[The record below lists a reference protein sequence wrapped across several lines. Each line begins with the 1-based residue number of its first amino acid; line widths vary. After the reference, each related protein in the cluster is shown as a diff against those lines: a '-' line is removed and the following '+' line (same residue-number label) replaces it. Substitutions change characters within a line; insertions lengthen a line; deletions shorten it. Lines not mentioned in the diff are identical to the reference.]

1 MRRFPSDPIEI
12 LLVICAAMLAATI
25 CLFGITGCA
34 SKPQPHYTAP
44 SVVAVKT
51 GIEKLRPHVTPAGV
65 PAIAALEQ
73 AVTTYEQAVADQ
85 STALLQAQNDVAYWQ
100 AKHAKALRELWMWRG
115 LAALML
121 GSVAAW
127 FALRSGLKLAL

>member
-1 MRRFPSDPIEI
+1 MRRFSDPIE
-12 LLVICAAMLAATI
+12 LLLLLCAAMLAATI
-25 CLFGITGCA
+25 ALFGITGCA
-34 SKPQPHYTAP
+34 SKPQPHYATP

-73 AVTTYEQAVADQ
+73 AVTTYEQAVTDQ
-85 STALLQAQNDVAYWQ
+85 SAALHQAQNDVAYWQ
-100 AKHAKALRELWMWRG
+100 AKHSKGLRELWMWRG

>member
-1 MRRFPSDPIEI
+1 MRTALFSLFAFSFQLF
-12 LLVICAAMLAATI
+12 LLGCAA
-25 CLFGITGCA
+25 
-34 SKPQPHYTAP
+34 KPQPHYAAP

-73 AVTTYEQAVADQ
+73 AVTTYEQAVTDQ
-85 STALLQAQNDVAYWQ
+85 STALHQAQNDVAYWQ
-100 AKHAKALRELWMWRG
+100 AKHSKALKELWMWRG

>member
-1 MRRFPSDPIEI
+1 MRRFSDPIE
-12 LLVICAAMLAATI
+12 LLLLLCAAMLAATI
-25 CLFGITGCA
+25 ALFGITGCA
-34 SKPQPHYTAP
+34 AKPQPSYAAP

-51 GIEKLRPHVTPAGV
+51 GLEKLRPHVTPAGV

-73 AVTTYEQAVADQ
+73 AVTSYEQAVTDQ
-85 STALLQAQNDVAYWQ
+85 SAALHQAQSDVAYWQ
-100 AKHAKALRELWMWRG
+100 AKHSKGLRELWMWRG

>member
-1 MRRFPSDPIEI
+1 MRRFSDPIE
-12 LLVICAAMLAATI
+12 LLLLLCAAMLAATI
-25 CLFGITGCA
+25 ALFGITGCA
-34 SKPQPHYTAP
+34 AKPQPSYAAP

-65 PAIAALEQ
+65 PAISALEQ
-73 AVTTYEQAVADQ
+73 AVTTYEAQVDQ
-85 STALLQAQNDVAYWQ
+85 QSAALHQAQSDVAYWQ
-100 AKHAKALRELWMWRG
+100 AKQAKALRELWMWRG

>member
-1 MRRFPSDPIEI
+1 VKTALFS
-12 LLVICAAMLAATI
+12 LLAFSFQ
-25 CLFGITGCA
+25 LFLLGCA

-73 AVTTYEQAVADQ
+73 AVTSYEQAVSDQ
-85 STALLQAQNDVAYWQ
+85 STALLQAQSDVAYWQ
-100 AKHAKALRELWMWRG
+100 AKHSKALKELWMWRG
-115 LAALML
+115 LAAITLA
-121 GSVAAW
+121 SVAGW
-127 FALRSGLKLAL
+127 LALRMGWKAAL

>member
-1 MRRFPSDPIEI
+1 VKTALFS
-12 LLVICAAMLAATI
+12 LLAFSFQLFLLGCAA
-25 CLFGITGCA
+25 
-34 SKPQPHYTAP
+34 KPQPHYAAP

-65 PAIAALEQ
+65 PAISALEQ
-73 AVTTYEQAVADQ
+73 AVTTYEAQVDQQ
-85 STALLQAQNDVAYWQ
+85 STALHQAQNDVAYWQ
-100 AKHAKALRELWMWRG
+100 AKHSKAIRELWMWRG

>member
-1 MRRFPSDPIEI
+1 MRRFSDPIE
-12 LLVICAAMLAATI
+12 LLLLLCAAMLAATI

-34 SKPQPHYTAP
+34 SKPQPRYVSP

-73 AVTTYEQAVADQ
+73 AVSIYEQAVTDQ
-85 STALLQAQNDVAYWQ
+85 STALHQAQSDVADWQ
-100 AKHAKALRELWMWRG
+100 AKHSKALRELWMWRG

-127 FALRSGLKLAL
+127 FALRSGLKIAI

>member
-34 SKPQPHYTAP
+34 AKPQPHYTAP

-51 GIEKLRPHVTPAGV
+51 GIEKLRPHVTPAGL

-73 AVTTYEQAVADQ
+73 AVSDQ

-127 FALRSGLKLAL
+127 FALRSGLKLAI

>member
-1 MRRFPSDPIEI
+1 MKTALFS
-12 LLVICAAMLAATI
+12 LLAFSFQ
-25 CLFGITGCA
+25 LFLLGCA
-34 SKPQPHYTAP
+34 SKPQPHYAAP

-65 PAIAALEQ
+65 PAIAQLEQ
-73 AVTTYEQAVADQ
+73 AVTTYEQAVTDQ
-85 STALLQAQNDVAYWQ
+85 STALHQAQNDVAYYM
-100 AKHAKALRELWMWRG
+100 AKRDKAIRELWMWRG